1 MSTFLFSGQ
10 RLLVNYLRMTCYNTG
25 VLKGGW
31 LAAPVST
38 TGEESP
44 DCTEQVTGRKPRRVT
59 AGVLGFSP
67 HIGLKTE
74 GELTSFES
82 NRDEWE

>member
-1 MSTFLFSGQ
+1 LA
-10 RLLVNYLRMTCYNTG
+10 CYNAG

-31 LAAPVST
+31 LATLVST
-38 TGEESP
+38 TSEESP
-44 DCTEQVTGRKPRRVT
+44 DCTEQVTERKLRRET
-59 AGVLGFSP
+59 AGVLGFFL

-82 NRDEWE
+82 NRDE